1 MKKIIK
7 YIAYGL
13 LGAFALL
20 IVVVSYV
27 AATFNPNDYKDI
39 IVKLVQ
45 EKKQR
50 TLDLQGDIKLTF
62 WPKLGADLGK
72 VKLSEHNNSPKEFAS
87 IDSAK
92 VSLALLPLLK
102 KELVIDTIYIDGLNV
117 TIIRHKDGTTNFDDL
132 ISKDEEE
139 SQQIKFDVDGV
150 RVSNTQVRFIDEM
163 NDAQYAIN
171 HFNLKTGHVALAQP
185 FDIDT
190 NFNIK
195 AQKPA
200 VDAQIAVSGSFM
212 ADVENKHYIAKK
224 LDASIRGNVATLN
237 NADITLTGD
246 LDAKPEN
253 MELLI
258 DGLKFA
264 IKGNKEGANLAF
276 DLSAPKLTVQKDV
289 VTGKQADISFKQ
301 EIGSDNLKVSLALAD
316 VKGSP
321 QAVKSSGV
329 TGELSST
336 QGSRHIEG
344 KFSSPFTGNIEKL
357 IFDLPKL
364 AGNLNITDPAL
375 PKGAIQGSFNLNLHS
390 DLKQEKIN
398 TDLTIDVDDLH
409 LKGNVGIANF
419 SNPVY
424 QFDLDLNKLDA
435 DKYITKSDKSADNK
449 SGDTAIDLSALKKL
463 NAQGSLHIGDLK
475 VANIK
480 TNDVNL
486 KLNANQGVAELAP
499 FSANLYQGKMNGSLR
514 VDARNTP
521 SIAFKQTMSNIAI
534 EPLLMDAIN
543 NDMLSGK
550 GTLNLDIT
558 TQGNT
563 VNALKKSLNG
573 NAAINLADGAVKGI
587 DIAGTIRGV
596 KDKLN
601 FMKQS
606 NVTGDKTKKTDFAEM
621 SASFI
626 IKNGVAHNEDL
637 NIKAPLFRIAGEG
650 DVDIANQ
657 TINYTAKPTVVNSLK
672 GQGGSDLGILNGL
685 TIPIKV
691 TGTFAKPNYALDF
704 SGLAAGIAKNKL
716 LENVGGAKGD
726 AIKGL
731 ISGNKADAI
740 KSLISGGNKAA
751 PTQEAAPT
759 GDTSAQTPPPPAST
773 PEEKVKKKLNKI
785 LGF

>member
-1 MKKIIK
+1 MNKIFK
-7 YIAYGL
+7 FTAYGL
-13 LGAFALL
+13 LGIVALVA
-20 IVVVSYV
+20 IVIGYV
-27 AATFNPNDYKDI
+27 AATFNPNDYKSLI
-39 IVKLVQ
+39 IKLVQ

-50 TLDLQGDIKLTF
+50 TLHLDGDIKLTF

-72 VKLSEHNNSPKEFAS
+72 VSLSEHNNNKEFAS
-87 IDSAK
+87 INHAQ
-92 VSLALLPLLK
+92 VSLALIPLLK
-102 KELVIDTIYIDGLNV
+102 KELVVDTIYIDGVNV

-150 RVSNTQVRFIDEM
+150 KVSNTEVGFIDEM
-163 NDAQYAIN
+163 NDAKYAIN
-171 HFNLKTGHVALAQP
+171 QFNLKTGHVALARP
-185 FDIDT
+185 FDVET
-190 NFNIK
+190 TFELRS
-195 AQKPA
+195 QKPNVNA
-200 VDAQIAVSGSFM
+200 KFDISGNFM
-212 ADVENKHYIAKK
+212 ADIENKHYVVKK
-224 LDASIRGNVATLN
+224 LDASINGAVASLKNANFTLV
-237 NADITLTGD
+237 GD
-246 LDAKPEN
+246 VDAKPQT
-253 MELLI
+253 MELLV

-264 IKGNKEGANLAF
+264 LKGDQEGAKISLN
-276 DLSAPKLTVQKDV
+276 LSAPKLTVKKDV
-289 VTGKQADISFKQ
+289 VTGKQADISFSQ
-301 EIGSDNLKVSLALAD
+301 EKGSDKINANLALAD

-321 QAVKSSGV
+321 QAIQSSGIK
-329 TGELSST
+329 GELSAT

-344 KFSSPFTGNIEKL
+344 KFSSPFTGNIDKL

-375 PKGAIQGSFNLNLHS
+375 PKGSMKGSFNLNLHS

-398 TDLTIDVDDLH
+398 TDLAIDVDDLH
-409 LKGNVGIANF
+409 LKGNIGIASF

-424 QFDLDLNKLDA
+424 QFNLDLNKLDA
-435 DKYITKSDKSADNK
+435 DKYITKSDKPAENK
-449 SGDTAIDLSALKKL
+449 SGDTPIDLSALKKL
-463 NAQGSLHIGDLK
+463 NAQGSFHIGNLK
-475 VANIK
+475 IANIK
-480 TNDVNL
+480 TSDVNL
-486 KLNANQGVAELAP
+486 KLNANQGLAELAP
-499 FSANLYQGKMNGSLR
+499 FSANLYQGKMNGSLKI
-514 VDARNTP
+514 DARNTP

-637 NIKAPLFRIAGEG
+637 NIKAPLFRIAGDG
-650 DVDIANQ
+650 DVDIANE

-716 LENVGGAKGD
+716 LENVGGTKGD

-740 KSLISGGNKAA
+740 KSIISGGNKTA
-751 PTQEAAPT
+751 PTQEAAPA
-759 GDTSAQTPPPPAST
+759 GDTTAQTPPPPAST

>member
-1 MKKIIK
+1 MKKTLK

-13 LGAFALL
+13 LGIFALLL
-20 IVVVSYV
+20 IVVGYV
-27 AATFNPNDYKDI
+27 AATFNPNDYKSL

-50 TLDLQGDIKLTF
+50 TLDLEGDIKLTF

-72 VKLSEHNNSPKEFAS
+72 IKLSEHNSAQEFAS
-87 IDSAK
+87 INNAK
-92 VSLALLPLLK
+92 VSLAVLPLLK
-102 KELVIDTIYIDGLNV
+102 KELVVDTIYIDGLHV
-117 TIIRHKDGTTNFDDL
+117 TAIRHKDGSTNFDDL

-150 RVSNTQVRFIDEM
+150 NVTNTQIHFIDEM
-163 NDAQYAIN
+163 QDAVYMVKQ
-171 HFNLKTGHVALAQP
+171 FNLKTGHVALARP
-185 FDIDT
+185 FDVETTFDLQAKKQNVNAKFDI
-190 NFNIK
+190 
-195 AQKPA
+195 
-200 VDAQIAVSGSFM
+200 SGNFM
-212 ADVENKHYIAKK
+212 ADVENKHYVAKK
-224 LDASIRGNVATLN
+224 LDASINGAVASLK
-237 NADITLTGD
+237 NANITLAGD
-246 LDAKPEN
+246 VDAKPDN
-253 MELLI
+253 MELLV

-264 IKGNKEGANLAF
+264 LKGDQEGAKLALN
-276 DLSAPKLTVQKDV
+276 LSAPKLTVQKDV
-289 VTGKQADISFKQ
+289 VTGKQADISFSQ
-301 EIGSDNLKVSLALAD
+301 EKGSDKINAKLALAD
-316 VKGSP
+316 IKGSP
-321 QAVKSSGV
+321 QAVQSSGV
-329 TGELSST
+329 KGELSAT
-336 QGSRHIEG
+336 QGARHIEG

-375 PKGAIQGSFNLNLHS
+375 PKGAMQGAFNLNLHS

-398 TDLTIDVDDLH
+398 TDLAIDVDDLH
-409 LKGNVGIANF
+409 LKGNIGIASF

-424 QFDLDLNKLDA
+424 QFNLDLNKLDA
-435 DKYITKSDKSADNK
+435 DKYITKSDKPSDNK
-449 SGDTAIDLSALKKL
+449 SGDTPIDLSALKKL
-463 NAQGSLHIGDLK
+463 NAQGSFYIGDLK
-475 VANIK
+475 IANIK

-486 KLNANQGVAELAP
+486 KLNANQGVVELAP
-499 FSANLYQGKMNGSLR
+499 FSANLYQGKMNGSLK
-514 VDARNTP
+514 VDVRNTP
-521 SIAFKQTMSNIAI
+521 SIAFKQSMSNITI
-534 EPLLMDAIN
+534 EPLLADAIN

-550 GTLNLDIT
+550 GTLNVDIT

-573 NAAINLADGAVKGI
+573 TAAINLADGAVKGI

-606 NVTGDKTKKTDFAEM
+606 NVTGDKSKKTDFAEM
-621 SASFI
+621 SASFT

-637 NIKAPLFRIAGEG
+637 NIKAPLFRIGGDG

-657 TINYTAKPTVVNSLK
+657 TINYTARPTVVNSLK

-691 TGTFAKPNYALDF
+691 SGTFAKPNYALDF

-716 LENVGGAKGD
+716 LENVGGTKGD
-726 AIKGL
+726 AVKGL
-731 ISGNKADAI
+731 VSGNKAEAI
-740 KSLISGGNKAA
+740 KSLIGGGNKTA
-751 PTQEAAPT
+751 PAQKATPT
-759 GDTSAQTPPPPAST
+759 TDATTSTPPPAST

>member
-1 MKKIIK
+1 MKKTLK

-13 LGAFALL
+13 LGIFVLL
-20 IVVVSYV
+20 MTVVGYV
-27 AATFNPNDYKDI
+27 AATFNPNDYKSL

-50 TLDLQGDIKLTF
+50 TLDLEGDIKLTF

-72 VKLSEHNNSPKEFAS
+72 LKLSEHNSAREFAS
-87 IDSAK
+87 MNSAK

-102 KELVIDTIYIDGLNV
+102 KELVVDTVYIDGLNV
-117 TIIRHKDGTTNFDDL
+117 TAIRHKDGSTNFDDL
-132 ISKDEEE
+132 MSKDNDE

-150 RVSNTQVRFIDEM
+150 KVTNTEVRFIDEM
-163 NDAQYAIN
+163 QDAVYMVKQ
-171 HFNLKTGHVALAQP
+171 FNLKTGHVALAHP
-185 FDIDT
+185 FDVKT
-190 NFNIK
+190 TFNLS
-195 AQKPA
+195 AQKPNVNA
-200 VDAQIAVSGSFM
+200 KFDISGNFM
-212 ADVENKHYIAKK
+212 ADVENKHYVAKK
-224 LDASIRGNVATLN
+224 LDASINGNITSLK
-237 NADITLTGD
+237 NANITLTGD
-246 LDAKPEN
+246 VDAKPKT
-253 MELLI
+253 MELLV

-264 IKGNKEGANLAF
+264 LKGDQEGAKLALN
-276 DLSAPKLTVQKDV
+276 LSAPKLTVQKDV
-289 VTGKQADISFKQ
+289 VTGKQADVSFSQ
-301 EIGSDNLKVSLALAD
+301 EKGSDKINASLALTD

-321 QAVKSSGV
+321 QAVQSSGV
-329 TGELSST
+329 KGDLSAT
-336 QGSRHIEG
+336 QGARHIEG

-375 PKGAIQGSFNLNLHS
+375 PKGAMQGAFNLNLHS

-398 TDLTIDVDDLH
+398 TDLAIDVDDLH
-409 LKGNVGIANF
+409 LKGNIGIASF
-419 SNPVY
+419 SNPVF
-424 QFDLDLNKLDA
+424 QFNLDLNKLDA
-435 DKYITKSDKSADNK
+435 DKYITKSDKPSDNQ
-449 SGDTAIDLSALKKL
+449 SGDTPIDLSALKKL

-480 TNDVNL
+480 TSDVNL

-499 FSANLYQGKMNGSLR
+499 FSANLYQGKMNGSLKI
-514 VDARNTP
+514 DARNTP
-521 SIAFKQTMSNIAI
+521 SIAFKQNMSNITI
-534 EPLLMDAIN
+534 EPLLVDAIN

-550 GTLNLDIT
+550 GTLNVDIT
-558 TQGNT
+558 SQGNT

-573 NAAINLADGAVKGI
+573 NAGISLADGAVKGI

-601 FMKQS
+601 FMKQN
-606 NVTGDKTKKTDFAEM
+606 NVTGDKSKKTDFAEM
-621 SASFI
+621 SASFT

-637 NIKAPLFRIAGEG
+637 NIKAPLFRIGGDG

-672 GQGGSDLGILNGL
+672 GQGGSDLSLLNGL

-691 TGTFAKPNYALDF
+691 TGSFTKPNYAIDF

-716 LENVGGAKGD
+716 LENVGGSKGD

-740 KSLISGGNKAA
+740 KSLIGGSNKAA

-759 GDTSAQTPPPPAST
+759 GDTATPPPANT

>member
-1 MKKIIK
+1 MMNKIFK
-7 YIAYGL
+7 FTAYGL
-13 LGAFALL
+13 LGIIGLL
-20 IVVVSYV
+20 TITVSYV
-27 AATFNPNDYKDI
+27 AATFNPNDYKSV
-39 IVKLVQ
+39 IVKIVK

-50 TLDLQGDIKLTF
+50 TLDLEGDIKLTF

-72 VKLSEHNNSPKEFAS
+72 VKLSEHNNAREFAS
-87 IDSAK
+87 IDSAR

-102 KELVIDTIYIDGLNV
+102 KELVVDTIYIDGLNV
-117 TIIRHKDGTTNFDDL
+117 TAVRHKDGSTNFDDL
-132 ISKDEEE
+132 LSKDEEE

-150 RVSNTQVRFIDEM
+150 KVTNTEVRFIDEM
-163 NDAQYAIN
+163 QDTVYMIKQ
-171 HFNLKTGHVALAQP
+171 FNLQTRHIALARP
-185 FDIDT
+185 FDLKTTFDLVGQNPKLNAKFDI
-190 NFNIK
+190 
-195 AQKPA
+195 
-200 VDAQIAVSGSFM
+200 SGNFM
-212 ADVENKHYIAKK
+212 ADVENKHYVVKK
-224 LDASIRGNVATLN
+224 LDAAINGAVASLK
-237 NADITLTGD
+237 NAHITLVGD
-246 LDAKPEN
+246 VDAKPATT
-253 MELLI
+253 ELLV
-258 DGLKFA
+258 GELKFA
-264 IKGNKEGANLAF
+264 LEGAQEDAKIALK
-276 DLSAPKLTVQKDV
+276 LSAPKLTVQKNV
-289 VTGKQADISFKQ
+289 VTGKQADVSFSQ
-301 EIGSDNLKVSLALAD
+301 EKGNDNIHANLALKD
-316 VKGSP
+316 IKGSQ
-321 QAVKSSGV
+321 QAVQSSGIK
-329 TGELSST
+329 GELSAT

-344 KFSSPFTGNIEKL
+344 KFSSPFTGNIDKL

-375 PKGAIQGSFNLNLHS
+375 PKGAMQGSFNLNLHS

-398 TDLTIDVDDLH
+398 SDLAIDVDDLH
-409 LKGNVGIANF
+409 LKGNVGIASF

-424 QFDLDLNKLDA
+424 QFNLDLNKLDA
-435 DKYITKSDKSADNK
+435 DKYITKSDKPADNK
-449 SGDTAIDLSALKKL
+449 SDDTQIDLRALKKL

-486 KLNANQGVAELAP
+486 RLIANQGLAELAP
-499 FSANLYQGKMNGSLR
+499 FSANLYRGKMNGSLKI
-514 VDARNTP
+514 DARNTP
-521 SIAFKQTMSNIAI
+521 SIVFKQSMSNIAI

-558 TQGNT
+558 TQGNS

-601 FMKQS
+601 FMKQA
-606 NVTGDKTKKTDFAEM
+606 NVTGDKTKRTDFAEM
-621 SASFI
+621 SASFT
-626 IKNGVAHNEDL
+626 IKNGIAHNDDL
-637 NIKAPLFRIAGEG
+637 SIKAPLFRIGGEG

-657 TINYTAKPTVVNSLK
+657 TINYNAKPTVVNSLK
-672 GQGGSDLGILNGL
+672 GQGGSDLGLLNGL

-704 SGLAAGIAKNKL
+704 GGLAAGIAKNKL
-716 LENVGGAKGD
+716 LENLGGAKGD

-731 ISGNKADAI
+731 INGNKADAI
-740 KSLISGGNKAA
+740 KSLISGGNKTP
-751 PTQEAAPT
+751 PTQEATPA
-759 GDTSAQTPPPPAST
+759 GDTTSPPPAST

>member
-1 MKKIIK
+1 MNKIFK
-7 YIAYGL
+7 FTAYGL
-13 LGAFALL
+13 LGIVALVA
-20 IVVVSYV
+20 VVIGYV
-27 AATFNPNDYKDI
+27 AATFNPNDYKSL

-50 TLDLQGDIKLTF
+50 TLDLEGDIKLTF
-62 WPKLGADLGK
+62 WPKLGANLGK
-72 VKLSEHNNSPKEFAS
+72 VRLSEHKGSKEFAS

-102 KELVIDTIYIDGLNV
+102 KELVVDTIYIDGLNV
-117 TIIRHKDGTTNFDDL
+117 TAVRHKDGSTNFDDL

-150 RVSNTQVRFIDEM
+150 KVSNTEVRFIDEM

-171 HFNLKTGHVALAQP
+171 HFNLKTGHVALARP
-185 FDIDT
+185 FDVET
-190 NFNIK
+190 TFELRS
-195 AQKPA
+195 QKPNVNA
-200 VDAQIAVSGSFM
+200 KFDISGNFM
-212 ADVENKHYIAKK
+212 ADIENKHYVVKK
-224 LDASIRGNVATLN
+224 LDASINGAVASLKNANFTLV
-237 NADITLTGD
+237 GD
-246 LDAKPEN
+246 VDAKPQT
-253 MELLI
+253 MELLV

-264 IKGNKEGANLAF
+264 LKGDQEGAKISLN
-276 DLSAPKLTVQKDV
+276 LSAPKLTVKKDV
-289 VTGKQADISFKQ
+289 VTGKQADISFSQ
-301 EIGSDNLKVSLALAD
+301 EKGSDKINANLALAD

-321 QAVKSSGV
+321 QAIQSSGIK
-329 TGELSST
+329 GELSAR

-344 KFSSPFTGNIEKL
+344 KFSSPFTGNIDKL

-375 PKGAIQGSFNLNLHS
+375 PKGAMQGSFNLNLHS

-398 TDLTIDVDDLH
+398 TDLAIDVDDLH
-409 LKGNVGIANF
+409 LKGNVGIASF

-424 QFDLDLNKLDA
+424 QFNLDLNKLDA
-435 DKYITKSDKSADNK
+435 DKYITKSDKPADNK
-449 SGDTAIDLSALKKL
+449 SGDTPIDLSALKKL
-463 NAQGSLHIGDLK
+463 NAQGSFHIGNLK

-480 TNDVNL
+480 TSDVNL
-486 KLNANQGVAELAP
+486 KLSANQGLAELAP

-514 VDARNTP
+514 IDARNTP
-521 SIAFKQTMSNIAI
+521 SIAFKQSMSNITI

-563 VNALKKSLNG
+563 VNGLKKSLNG

-587 DIAGTIRGV
+587 DIASTIRGV

-601 FMKQS
+601 FMKQA
-606 NVTGDKTKKTDFAEM
+606 NVTGDKTKRTDFAEM
-621 SASFI
+621 SASFT
-626 IKNGVAHNEDL
+626 IKNGIAHNDDL
-637 NIKAPLFRIAGEG
+637 SIKAPLFRIGGEG

-672 GQGGSDLGILNGL
+672 GQGGSDLGLLNGL

-731 ISGNKADAI
+731 INGNKADAI
-740 KSLISGGNKAA
+740 KSLISGGNKTA
-751 PTQEAAPT
+751 PTQEATTA
-759 GDTSAQTPPPPAST
+759 GDATPPPPAST

>member
-1 MKKIIK
+1 MNKILK
-7 YIAYGL
+7 FTAYGL
-13 LGAFALL
+13 LGIVALVA
-20 IVVVSYV
+20 VVIGYV
-27 AATFNPNDYKDI
+27 ATTFNPNDYKSL

-50 TLDLQGDIKLTF
+50 TLDLEGDIKLTF

-72 VKLSEHNNSPKEFAS
+72 VKLSEHNNAREFAS

-102 KELVIDTIYIDGLNV
+102 KELVVDTIYIDGLNV
-117 TIIRHKDGTTNFDDL
+117 TAVRHKDGSTNFEDL
-132 ISKDEEE
+132 LSKDEEE

-150 RVSNTQVRFIDEM
+150 KVTNTEVRFIDEM
-163 NDAQYAIN
+163 QDTVYMIKQ
-171 HFNLKTGHVALAQP
+171 FNLQTGHIALARP
-185 FDIDT
+185 FDLETTFDLV
-190 NFNIK
+190 
-195 AQKPA
+195 AQKPKLNA
-200 VDAQIAVSGSFM
+200 KFDISGNFM
-212 ADVENKHYIAKK
+212 ADIENKHYVVKK
-224 LDASIRGNVATLN
+224 LDASINGAVASLKNANFTLK
-237 NADITLTGD
+237 GD
-246 LDAKPEN
+246 VDAKPQT
-253 MELLI
+253 MELLV

-264 IKGNKEGANLAF
+264 LKGDQEDAKIALN
-276 DLSAPKLTVQKDV
+276 LSAPKLIVKKDV
-289 VTGKQADISFKQ
+289 VTGKQADISFSQ
-301 EIGSDNLKVSLALAD
+301 EKGSDKINANLALAD

-321 QAVKSSGV
+321 QAVQSSGIK
-329 TGELSST
+329 GELSAT

-344 KFSSPFTGNIEKL
+344 KFSSPFTGNIDKL

-375 PKGAIQGSFNLNLHS
+375 PKGAMQGSFNLNLHS

-398 TDLTIDVDDLH
+398 TDLAIDVDDLH
-409 LKGNVGIANF
+409 LKGNVGIASF

-424 QFDLDLNKLDA
+424 QFNLDLNKLDA
-435 DKYITKSDKSADNK
+435 DKYITKSDKPADNK
-449 SGDTAIDLSALKKL
+449 PGDTPIDLSALKKL
-463 NAQGSLHIGDLK
+463 NAQGSFHIGDLK

-486 KLNANQGVAELAP
+486 KLNANQGLAELAP
-499 FSANLYQGKMNGSLR
+499 FSANLYQGKMNGSLK

-521 SIAFKQTMSNIAI
+521 TIAFKQSMSNITI

-601 FMKQS
+601 FMKQA
-606 NVTGDKTKKTDFAEM
+606 NVTGDKTKRTDFAEM
-621 SASFI
+621 SASFT
-626 IKNGVAHNEDL
+626 IKNGIAHNDDL
-637 NIKAPLFRIAGEG
+637 SIKAPLFRIGGEG
-650 DVDIANQ
+650 DVDIAKQ

-672 GQGGSDLGILNGL
+672 GQGGSDLGLLNGL

-731 ISGNKADAI
+731 INGNKADAI
-740 KSLISGGNKAA
+740 KSLISGGNKTP
-751 PTQEAAPT
+751 PTQEATPT
-759 GDTSAQTPPPPAST
+759 GDTTPPPPAST

>member
-1 MKKIIK
+1 MMNKIFK
-7 YIAYGL
+7 FTAYGL
-13 LGAFALL
+13 LGIIGLL
-20 IVVVSYV
+20 TITVSYV
-27 AATFNPNDYKDI
+27 AASFNPNDYKSV
-39 IVKLVQ
+39 IVKLVK

-50 TLDLQGDIKLTF
+50 TLDLEGDIKLTF

-72 VKLSEHNNSPKEFAS
+72 VKLSEHNSAREFAS
-87 IDSAK
+87 IDRAK

-102 KELVIDTIYIDGLNV
+102 KELVVDTIYIDGLNV
-117 TIIRHKDGTTNFDDL
+117 TAVRHKDGSTNFDDL
-132 ISKDEEE
+132 LSKDEEE

-150 RVSNTQVRFIDEM
+150 KVTNTELRFIDEM
-163 NDAQYAIN
+163 QDTVYMIKR
-171 HFNLKTGHVALAQP
+171 FNLQTGHIALARP
-185 FDIDT
+185 FDLETTFDLVG
-190 NFNIK
+190 
-195 AQKPA
+195 QKPKLNA
-200 VDAQIAVSGSFM
+200 KFDISGNFM
-212 ADVENKHYIAKK
+212 ADVENKHYVVKK
-224 LDASIRGNVATLN
+224 LDAAINGAVASLK
-237 NADITLTGD
+237 NAHITLVGD
-246 LDAKPEN
+246 VDAKPATT
-253 MELLI
+253 ELLV

-264 IKGNKEGANLAF
+264 LEGAQEDAKIALK
-276 DLSAPKLTVQKDV
+276 LSAPKLTVQKDV
-289 VTGKQADISFKQ
+289 VTGKRADVSFSQ
-301 EIGSDNLKVSLALAD
+301 EKGNDNIHANLALKD
-316 VKGSP
+316 IKGSP
-321 QAVKSSGV
+321 QAVQSSGIK
-329 TGELSST
+329 GELSAT

-344 KFSSPFTGNIEKL
+344 KFSSPFTGNIDKL

-375 PKGAIQGSFNLNLHS
+375 PKGAMQGAFNLNLHS
-390 DLKQEKIN
+390 DLKQEKMN
-398 TDLTIDVDDLH
+398 TDLAIDVDDLH
-409 LKGNVGIANF
+409 LKGNIGIASF

-424 QFDLDLNKLDA
+424 QFNLNLNKLDA
-435 DKYITKSDKSADNK
+435 DKYITKSDKPADNK
-449 SGDTAIDLSALKKL
+449 SDNTPIDLSALKKL

-486 KLNANQGVAELAP
+486 KLNANQGLAELAP
-499 FSANLYQGKMNGSLR
+499 FSANLYRGKMNGSLKI
-514 VDARNTP
+514 DARNTP
-521 SIAFKQTMSNIAI
+521 SIVFKQSMSNIAI

-558 TQGNT
+558 IQGNS

-601 FMKQS
+601 FMKQA
-606 NVTGDKTKKTDFAEM
+606 NVTGDKTKRTDFAEM
-621 SASFI
+621 SASFT

-637 NIKAPLFRIAGEG
+637 NIKAPLFRIAGDG
-650 DVDIANQ
+650 DIDIANQ

-672 GQGGSDLGILNGL
+672 GQGGSDLGLLNGL

-731 ISGNKADAI
+731 INGNKADAI
-740 KSLISGGNKAA
+740 KSLISGGNKTP
-751 PTQEAAPT
+751 PTQEGTPA
-759 GDTSAQTPPPPAST
+759 GDTTPPPPAST

>member
-1 MKKIIK
+1 MNKILK
-7 YIAYGL
+7 FSAYGL
-13 LGAFALL
+13 LGIVALL
-20 IVVVSYV
+20 AIVLGYV
-27 AATFNPNDYKDI
+27 AATFNPNDYKSL

-50 TLDLQGDIKLTF
+50 TLELEGDIKLTF

-72 VKLSEHNNSPKEFAS
+72 VSLSEHNSDKQFAS
-87 IDSAK
+87 IDHAQ

-102 KELVIDTIYIDGLNV
+102 KELVVDTIYIDGV
-117 TIIRHKDGTTNFDDL
+117 KATIIRHKDGTTNFDDL
-132 ISKDEEE
+132 MSKDDDE

-150 RVSNTQVRFIDEM
+150 RVSDTDVRFIDEM
-163 NDAQYAIN
+163 NDAQYAIKQ
-171 HFNLKTGHVALAQP
+171 FNLKTGHVALAQP
-185 FDIDT
+185 FDVDT

-200 VDAQIAVSGSFM
+200 IDAKIAISGNFM
-212 ADVENKHYIAKK
+212 ADVENKHYVAKK
-224 LDASIRGNVATLN
+224 LDASINGSVASLRSAN
-237 NADITLTGD
+237 ITLAGD
-246 LDAKPEN
+246 ADVKPQT
-253 MELLI
+253 MELLV

-264 IKGNKEGANLAF
+264 LKGEQEGTKLALN
-276 DLSAPKLTVQKDV
+276 LSAPKLTVQKDV
-289 VTGKQADISFKQ
+289 VTGKQADINFSQ
-301 EIGSDNLKVSLALAD
+301 EKGNDKINANLALTD

-321 QAVKSSGV
+321 QAVQSSGV
-329 TGELSST
+329 KGELSAT
-336 QGSRHIEG
+336 QGTRHIEG

-357 IFDLPKL
+357 VFDLPKL

-375 PKGAIQGSFNLNLHS
+375 PKGAMQGSFNLNLHS
-390 DLKQEKIN
+390 DLKQEKVN
-398 TDLTIDVDDLH
+398 TDLVIDVDDLH
-409 LKGNVGIANF
+409 LKGNIGIASF
-419 SNPVY
+419 SNPIY
-424 QFDLDLNKLDA
+424 QFNLDLNKLDA
-435 DKYITKSDKSADNK
+435 DKYITKSGKSADNK
-449 SGDTAIDLSALKKL
+449 SSDTPIDLSALKKL
-463 NAQGSLHIGDLK
+463 NTQGLLHIGDLK

-499 FSANLYQGKMNGSLR
+499 FSANLYQGKMNGSLK

-521 SIAFKQTMSNIAI
+521 SIAFKQSMSDITI
-534 EPLLMDAIN
+534 EPLLVDAIN

-550 GTLNLDIT
+550 GTLNTDIT
-558 TQGNT
+558 AQGNT

-601 FMKQS
+601 LMKQS
-606 NVTGDKTKKTDFAEM
+606 NVTGDKSKKTDFAEM

-637 NIKAPLFRIAGEG
+637 NIKAPLFRIGGEG

-657 TINYTAKPTVVNSLK
+657 TINYTAKPTIVNSLK
-672 GQGGSDLGILNGL
+672 GQGGSDLSLLNGL

-716 LENVGGAKGD
+716 LENVGGVKAD
-726 AIKGL
+726 AVKSL

-740 KSLISGGNKAA
+740 KSLISGSNKTA
-751 PTQEAAPT
+751 PTQEAAPAN
-759 GDTSAQTPPPPAST
+759 DTTPPPPAST